1 MHVMPLAFSWEAL
14 EAVGTNGCGQE
25 AHPLEMIFGHLR
37 NCHSITLPSCSPLC
51 LGHALLLCFPKGLGP
66 TLKAKQMYR
75 AGTRY
80 AVCPVIRSHQWY
92 ARLPTL
98 CSSWEAPSMQPH
110 WTRTWYRH
118 CCTASLTMETSEASQ
133 LKCAFAVQ
141 SIKVLWPLL

>member
-80 AVCPVIRSHQWY
+80 AVCPVV
-92 ARLPTL
+92 
-98 CSSWEAPSMQPH
+98 C
-110 WTRTWYRH
+110 
-118 CCTASLTMETSEASQ
+118 
-133 LKCAFAVQ
+133 
-141 SIKVLWPLL
+141 KVAHPLLILGSTINATPLNQDVVQTLLHCLSDYGNI